1 MKGAGSKMWLA
12 SAAVLMSAIGLSLAQ
27 TNGTS
32 NCMCIPFFYCN
43 NTIADN
49 GECENY
55 HEVCC
60 GDDPKPSGGG
70 ICGIRGK
77 RGDGTGRAEVDW
89 KLFDSF
95 EETMTTFGEFPWMV
109 AIFKVGPSGAQE
121 FLCGGSIIYP
131 NIILTTAHTISGL
144 SAIDIRVKAGVWNTT
159 NILESDKHQD
169 RTVAATVL
177 HSGYDKS
184 KVQNDVALL
193 VLNDPLEI
201 TDNVAPVCLPSRDT
215 IFNSTDCIATGWGVG
230 NFGNKGIGSV
240 LRMVHLPLVDSNKCQ
255 EEFRKVPKLGPNFNL
270 HSSFICAG
278 RDLADTCTGDGGG
291 PLVCPLLDDSG
302 KYVQIGITSWGIG
315 CGDRPGA
322 YSSLIAAREW
332 IDTMSD
338 AFPATS
344 PRQSQ

>member
-1 MKGAGSKMWLA
+1 MKGTGYKMWLV
-12 SAAVLMSAIGLSLAQ
+12 SAVLVSVIGLSLAQ
-27 TNGTS
+27 TS
-32 NCMCIPFFYCN
+32 NNCVCIPYFYCN
-43 NTIADN
+43 NTIADS
-49 GECENY
+49 GQCESY
-55 HEVCC
+55 HEICC
-60 GDDPKPSGGG
+60 GDELQPSGGG

-77 RGDGTGRAEVDW
+77 RKDATGRVDVDW
-89 KLFDSF
+89 KLFDSL
-95 EETMTTFGEFPWMV
+95 EDTTTTFGEFPWMV
-109 AIFKVGPSGAQE
+109 AVLKVGPSGAQE

-144 SAIDIRVKAGVWNTT
+144 SAIDLRVKAGVWNTT

-169 RTVAATVL
+169 RTVSATVL

-201 TDNVAPVCLPSRDT
+201 TDNVAPICLPSANT
-215 IFNSTDCIATGWGVG
+215 MFNSSNCIATGWGVG
-230 NFGNKGIGSV
+230 SFGNKGIGSI

-255 EEFRKVPKLGPNFNL
+255 EEFRKVPRLGPNFNL
-270 HSSFICAG
+270 HNSFICAG

-291 PLVCPLLDDSG
+291 PLVCPLQDDSG

-322 YSSLIAAREW
+322 YSSVIVARDW
-332 IDTMSD
+332 IETMTD
-338 AFPATS
+338 AFPAARKS
-344 PRQSQ
+344 E

>member
-1 MKGAGSKMWLA
+1 MMWFL
-12 SAAVLMSAIGLSLAQ
+12 SAILMSAVSLCLAQ
-27 TNGTS
+27 SGGKCT
-32 NCMCIPFFYCN
+32 CIPYFYCN
-43 NTIADN
+43 NTSTDN
-49 GECENY
+49 GECESF

-60 GDDPKPSGGG
+60 EDGEGGGPPTPDGGG

-77 RGDGTGRAEVDW
+77 RKDASGVDVDW
-89 KLFDSF
+89 KLFDSLGD
-95 EETMTTFGEFPWMV
+95 TSTTFGEFPWMV
-109 AIFKVGPSGAQE
+109 AILKVGPSGSQE

-144 SAIDIRVKAGVWNTT
+144 SAVDLRVKAGVWNTT

-255 EEFRKVPKLGPNFNL
+255 EEFRKVPRLGPNFNL

-315 CGDRPGA
+315 CGDLPGA
-322 YSSLIAAREW
+322 YSSVIAAREW

-344 PRQSQ
+344 PRQSL

>member
-1 MKGAGSKMWLA
+1 MMWFGSA
-12 SAAVLMSAIGLSLAQ
+12 ILMSAVSLCLAQ
-27 TNGTS
+27 SGGKCT
-32 NCMCIPFFYCN
+32 CVPYFYCN
-43 NTIADN
+43 NTSTDN
-49 GECENY
+49 GQCERFT
-55 HEVCC
+55 EVCC
-60 GDDPKPSGGG
+60 NDDEGRPSPIPDGQG

-77 RGDGTGRAEVDW
+77 RKDASGFDVDW
-89 KLFDSF
+89 RVKDPYGDTS
-95 EETMTTFGEFPWMV
+95 TTFGEFPWMV

-144 SAIDIRVKAGVWNTT
+144 SAIDLRVKAGLWNTT

-169 RTVAATVL
+169 RTVSATVL

-193 VLNDPLEI
+193 VLNDPLDI
-201 TDNVAPVCLPSRDT
+201 TDNVAPICLPSRDT
-215 IFNSTDCIATGWGVG
+215 IYNSTNCIATGWGVG
-230 NFGNKGIGSV
+230 NLGKGIGSV
-240 LRMVHLPLVDSNKCQ
+240 LKKVHLPLVDSNKCQ

-278 RDLADTCTGDGGG
+278 RDLADICTGDGGG
-291 PLVCPLLDDSG
+291 PLVCPVLDDSG

-322 YSSLIAAREW
+322 YSSVIAAREW

-338 AFPATS
+338 AFPASS